1 MKYLKKFN
9 EELEYSTYQSAARK
23 LKKIGHVKR
32 ADALQ
37 KHSINSNWKKLKDE
51 FQEWGSSKLYFS
63 KSVSNAVE
71 NSGDFYLTLD
81 FMDDVTAESIIDAKE
96 GKDIFYLYF
105 YMNIIPVDEETIE
118 ICNKNIQDPDFN
130 GYYQGPYPVIK
141 YDIVDGKMK
150 FNGIYL
156 EMAENDWNLSRRAA
170 MIFKKQLLACFEE
183 GGHYGSGIPN
193 FSTMHD
199 RIRYSLNRED
209 FTLEF
214 DYTMENIYNDIKN
227 YPINYLY
234 KE

>member
-32 ADALQ
+32 ADAIQ

-51 FQEWGSSKLYFS
+51 FQEWGSSKLYFN
-63 KSVSNAVE
+63 KRSVGDDH
-71 NSGDFYLTLD
+71 SGDFYIALD
-81 FMDDVTAESIIDAKE
+81 FMDDPTAESIIDAKE
-96 GKDIFYLYF
+96 GKNQLHLYF
-105 YMNIIPVDEETIE
+105 YMNIIPVDEKTIG
-118 ICNKNIQDPDFN
+118 ICNSNLTDPDFN
-130 GYYQGPYPVIK
+130 GSYQGPFPSIK
-141 YDIVDGKMK
+141 YDIINGGLK
-150 FNGIYL
+150 FKGIYL
-156 EMAENDWNLSRRAA
+156 DMAENIWKLSRRAA
-170 MIFKKQLLACFEE
+170 MIFKKQLLSCFEE
-183 GGHYGSGIPN
+183 GGHYSSGIPN

-199 RIRYSLNRED
+199 RIRDSINRED

-214 DYTMENIYNDIKN
+214 NYTMEDIYNDIKN

>member
-32 ADALQ
+32 AEAIQ

-63 KSVSNAVE
+63 KMY
-71 NSGDFYLTLD
+71 SGDFYLALD
-81 FMDDVTAESIIDAKE
+81 FMDDVTSESIIDAKE
-96 GKDIFYLYF
+96 GKDILYLYF

-118 ICNKNIQDPDFN
+118 ICNKNLQDPHFE
-130 GYYQGPYPVIK
+130 GCYQGPYPVIK
-141 YDIVDGKMK
+141 YDIIDGKMK

-156 EMAENDWNLSRRAA
+156 EMAENAWNLSRRAA

-183 GGHYGSGIPN
+183 GGHYGSGFPKY
-193 FSTMHD
+193 STMHD
-199 RIRYSLNRED
+199 RIRESLNRED